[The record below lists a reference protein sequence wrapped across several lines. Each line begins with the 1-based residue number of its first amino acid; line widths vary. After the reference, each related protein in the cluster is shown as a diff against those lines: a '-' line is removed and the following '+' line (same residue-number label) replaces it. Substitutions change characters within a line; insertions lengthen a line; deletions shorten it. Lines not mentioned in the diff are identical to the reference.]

1 MRNRRLPVKKLAL
14 YVVGFSLLF
23 GLVGCGKNKYVFE
36 SEKPYYGIVTD
47 CAMSVVNEGDREG
60 RAYVII
66 STGEKDDRCFWLPN
80 NYRHDAQI
88 GDFVIIDSAIES
100 GTNLLVATEIISGDE
115 YVEVIKELFSVVEEE
130 DTHGGFH
137 GDGTYYLT
145 LDCSQNK
152 EVAMELINSWNAF
165 PLSKNLQTILYG
177 SEARSS
183 LLAEETNIPEITN
196 GYYYFCDRHSE
207 STDASDDTNLF
218 SRASYNF
225 TLMIY
230 DGETDRLYY
239 VEFDT

>member
-1 MRNRRLPVKKLAL
+1 MHRRGYVIGALLILAICGALMLGACGRNKL
-14 YVVGFSLLF
+14 VEG
-23 GLVGCGKNKYVFE
+23 

-66 STGEKDDRCFWLPN
+66 STGEKDERCFWLPN
-80 NYRHDAQI
+80 NYRHDAKI

-152 EVAMELINSWNAF
+152 EVAMELVNSWNAF
-165 PLSKNLQTILYG
+165 PLSQNLQTILYG
-177 SEARSS
+177 SKLLSS

-230 DGETDRLYY
+230 DSDTDRLYY

>member
-1 MRNRRLPVKKLAL
+1 MHRRGYVIGALLILAICGALMLGACGRNKL
-14 YVVGFSLLF
+14 VEG
-23 GLVGCGKNKYVFE
+23 

-60 RAYVII
+60 QAYVII
-66 STGEKDDRCFWLPN
+66 STGEKDERCFWLPN
-80 NYRHDAQI
+80 NYRHDAKI

-152 EVAMELINSWNAF
+152 EVAMELVNSWNAF
-165 PLSKNLQTILYG
+165 PLSQNLQTILYG
-177 SEARSS
+177 SKSRSS

-230 DGETDRLYY
+230 DSDTDRLYY

>member
-1 MRNRRLPVKKLAL
+1 MKKLML
-14 YVVGFSLLF
+14 YVLCLVLLF
-23 GLVGCGKNKYVFE
+23 GLAGCGKSKYVFE

-47 CAMSVVNEGDREG
+47 CAMSVVSEGDREG
-60 RAYVII
+60 RAYVIV
-66 STGEKDDRCFWLPN
+66 STGEKEELCFWLEK
-80 NYRHDAQI
+80 NYRHNAEI
-88 GDFVIIDSAIES
+88 GDFVIVDSAIEY
-100 GTNLLVATEIISGDE
+100 GTNLLVATEIISGDA

-137 GDGTYYLT
+137 GDGTFYLT

-152 EVAMELINSWNAF
+152 EVAMELVNSWNAF
-165 PLSKNLQTILYG
+165 PLSQNLQTILYG
-177 SEARSS
+177 SETRSS
-183 LLAEETNIPEITN
+183 LLAEETNFPEIKN

-230 DGETDRLYY
+230 DSETDRLYY

>member
-1 MRNRRLPVKKLAL
+1 MHRRGYVIGILLILAMCGAMMLGACGRNKL
-14 YVVGFSLLF
+14 VEG
-23 GLVGCGKNKYVFE
+23 

-47 CAMSVVNEGDREG
+47 CGMSVVNEGDREG

-66 STGEKDDRCFWLPN
+66 STGEEEALCFWLQD
-80 NYRHDAQI
+80 NYRHYAKSGDA
-88 GDFVIIDSAIES
+88 VIIDSAIES
-100 GTNLLVATEIISGDE
+100 ETNLLVATEIIARDA
-115 YVEVIKELFSVVEEE
+115 YVEVIKELFIVVEER

-152 EVAMELINSWNAF
+152 EVAMELVNSWNAF
-165 PLSKNLQTILYG
+165 PLSQNLQTILYG
-177 SEARSS
+177 SETRSS
-183 LLAEETNIPEITN
+183 LLAEETNFPEIKN
-196 GYYYFCDRHSE
+196 GYYYFCDRHSG

-225 TLMIY
+225 TLAIY
-230 DGETDRLYY
+230 DSDTDRLYY

>member
-1 MRNRRLPVKKLAL
+1 MKKLIL
-14 YVVGFSLLF
+14 YVVCFALLL
-23 GLVGCGKNKYVFE
+23 GLAGCGKDKYVYE

-66 STGEKDDRCFWLPN
+66 STGEEELCFWLEK
-80 NYRHDAQI
+80 NYRHDAKI
-88 GDFVIIDSAIES
+88 GDVVIIDSAIES
-100 GTNLLVATEIISGDE
+100 GTNLLVSTEIISGDA
-115 YVEVIKELFSVVEEE
+115 YVEVIKELFTVVEEE

-137 GDGTYYLT
+137 GDGTYFLA
-145 LDCSQNK
+145 LDCSLNK
-152 EVAMELINSWNAF
+152 EVAMQLIKSWNAF
-165 PLSKNLQTILYG
+165 PLSENLQTALYG
-177 SEARSS
+177 SNARSS
-183 LLAEETNIPEITN
+183 LLAEETNIPEIEN
-196 GYYYFCDRHSE
+196 GYYYFCDRNTE

-230 DGETDRLYY
+230 DSDTDRLYY